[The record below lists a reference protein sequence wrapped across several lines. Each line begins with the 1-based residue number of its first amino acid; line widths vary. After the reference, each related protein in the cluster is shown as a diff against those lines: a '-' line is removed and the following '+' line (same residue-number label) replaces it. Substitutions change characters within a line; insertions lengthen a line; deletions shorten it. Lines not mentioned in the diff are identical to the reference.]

1 MCLKI
6 NHFFC
11 KVKSVSDSS
20 GEKLYRSQSK
30 MWQCAVAAVQK
41 CAEVF
46 PRKCAVYRSVQYAV
60 ITPSLPLRA
69 SAMPNGRRPQTL
81 FSTPTNTAA
90 NGFYISSRYA
100 SLRSFELY

>member
-1 MCLKI
+1 M
-6 NHFFC
+6 
-11 KVKSVSDSS
+11 
-20 GEKLYRSQSK
+20 R
-30 MWQCAVAAVQK
+30 QCAVAAVQ
-41 CAEVF
+41 
-46 PRKCAVYRSVQYAV
+46 KCAVYRSVQYAV

-100 SLRSFELY
+100 SLRSFELYWIEYKYEYHHL

>member
-1 MCLKI
+1 M
-6 NHFFC
+6 
-11 KVKSVSDSS
+11 
-20 GEKLYRSQSK
+20 R
-30 MWQCAVAAVQK
+30 QCAVAAIQK
-41 CAEVF
+41 CAEVCGDHPF
-46 PRKCAVYRSVQYAV
+46 PRNCAVYRSVQYAV

-100 SLRSFELY
+100 SLRSFELFWIEYKYEY